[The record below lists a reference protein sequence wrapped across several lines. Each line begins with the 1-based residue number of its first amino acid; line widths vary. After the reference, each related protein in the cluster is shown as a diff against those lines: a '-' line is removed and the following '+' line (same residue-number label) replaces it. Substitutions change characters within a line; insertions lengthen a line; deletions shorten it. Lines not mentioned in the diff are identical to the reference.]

1 MPKVTQE
8 HIEARRTQILEGAR
22 RALAKYGYDGAT
34 VVRLEEE
41 TGLSR
46 GAIFNYFHDK
56 KDVFVALAA
65 DVNRRYIEAIASGGF
80 AGAIDELARE
90 SPEFLAVL
98 AETEVRL
105 YRDQDFTSRMEFT
118 SAELLPKLEAWV
130 EAQRE
135 AGALRTDLDWLDLA
149 RFGTIVINGLALR
162 LAGGDKTN
170 LETVTR
176 LLEDALRP
184 QADAK
189 R

>member
-8 HIEARRTQILEGAR
+8 HREARRAQILEGAR

-46 GAIFNYFHDK
+46 GAIFNYFDDK
-56 KDVFVALAA
+56 KDIFVALAE
-65 DVNRRYIEAIASGGF
+65 DVNRRYIEATASGGF
-80 AGAIDELARE
+80 AGAIDKLSRE

-98 AETEVRL
+98 VETEVRL
-105 YRDQDFTSRMEFT
+105 YRDPDFTRRMEAG
-118 SAELLPKLEAWV
+118 SAELLPKLEAWAQ
-130 EAQRE
+130 AQRKS
-135 AGALRTDLDWLDLA
+135 GALRTDLDWLDLA
-149 RFGTIVINGLALR
+149 RFGTMVINGLALR
-162 LAGGDKTN
+162 IAGGEKTN
-170 LETVTR
+170 VDSVVR

-184 QADAK
+184 QPGAK

>member
-8 HIEARRTQILEGAR
+8 HVEARRAQILEGAQ

-46 GAIFNYFHDK
+46 GAIFNYFRDK

-65 DVNRRYIEAIASGGF
+65 DVNRRYTEAIAAGGF
-80 AGAIDELARE
+80 AGAIDELLRE

-105 YRDQDFTSRMEFT
+105 YRDPDFTRRMEASST
-118 SAELLPKLEAWV
+118 ELLPKVEAWAD
-130 EAQRE
+130 AQR
-135 AGALRTDLDWLDLA
+135 ASGALRTDLDWIDLA
-149 RFGTIVINGLALR
+149 RFGTIVVNGLALR

-170 LETVTR
+170 VDTVVQ

-184 QADAK
+184 QRDATD
-189 R
+189 